1 METSIENRFS
11 ERITRPWNDSRWHV
25 IRFCRDLSHCL
36 SFNVEW
42 MPKTGCKHINAQI
55 EEQHLLQVYGNGSS
69 FMYLTIQS
77 WRAAFAQILIVV
89 EWPDQ
94 HLFFSSIP
102 LSCNVKTYLTF
113 FVFGK
118 KGLIEVSWE
127 FFLTSGII
135 SHHLMMW
142 KIWCFDSRLSEK
154 NRFFRCLQGKEM
166 QGKMLLI
173 IYQSNIYSDCTG
185 FLNWK
190 KKLYVRHTCALGIK
204 GTKRRLAVKNF
215 LEIFLRSK

>member
-118 KGLIEVSWE
+118 KALLKSVGN
-127 FFLTSGII
+127 FLQ
-135 SHHLMMW
+135 
-142 KIWCFDSRLSEK
+142 
-154 NRFFRCLQGKEM
+154 RFFW
-166 QGKMLLI
+166 LLASFHI
-173 IYQSNIYSDCTG
+173 IWWCEKSG
-185 FLNWK
+185 
-190 KKLYVRHTCALGIK
+190 ALIPD
-204 GTKRRLAVKNF
+204 
-215 LEIFLRSK
+215 